1 MIIDGKYYGTKKS
14 EYDEELKTCIE
25 DTCQYCLENTFADSE
40 EKINKPIMMLGKI
53 QSGKTRAFTGLI
65 ALAFDNDFDMVFI
78 LTKNSKAL
86 VQQTVSRM
94 KKEFSFDNRSI
105 IVTDIMKASS
115 KMSGYELERKNII
128 VAKKESRNIANLIDF
143 IEKHSIN
150 EHKRCLI
157 IDDEAD
163 TTGIGYKKIRGTDE
177 FTLRTVSSKVNE
189 MRGTLDGCVFVEV
202 TATPYSL
209 YLQPDFDENA
219 PIKPVKPLKTV
230 LVPYGLEYI
239 GGEYY
244 FLDSK
249 DDTHPASLIFEP
261 MSQEECDLVADQKRK
276 GKKSKID
283 DRRSFKVEE
292 ILFRE
297 DRLSTFKKGIINFII
312 GTITLRMIYKNDD
325 CYAYVIH
332 TAMQKNSHVS
342 LESAA
347 ETLLDQIKNRT
358 IESTSKIE
366 QLLHVAYE
374 DIKKS
379 VEIHGLD
386 MPDFKDICEEF
397 YCYIDKGYYSIDIV
411 NADQDIET
419 LLDEDSGE
427 LLLRTP
433 CSIFVG
439 GQVLD
444 RGVTIHNMIGFY
456 YRRNPITMQ
465 QDTVLQHSRM
475 FGYRKKLLPVTR
487 FYTTSRIHSNMEKIT
502 EIDMVLRDDIASGNQ
517 GNGVYFITNQ
527 LQDKQYGTGGIKP
540 CSPDKI
546 KVSDIILLKPH
557 SRVLPVGFSP
567 VVKSKYNEATKQ
579 IEQKLGDNSSFFTT
593 KMTLES
599 VDKLIENVY
608 KTIEKDEDSNR
619 FISKDEFLTSLRYML
634 DGQKEVTIV
643 VKRDKAN
650 KKVRANGRM
659 EDSPAQGQQEL
670 LTAQKLATTSPAI
683 ILLQQNGEDESW
695 GFRPFWWPVLVSP
708 KTVQNTMYASKIAGE
723 KLIFE

>member
-1 MIIDGKYYGTKKS
+1 MVLDGKYYGTKKS
-14 EYDEELKTCIE
+14 EYDDTLKDCIE
-25 DTCQYCLENTFADSE
+25 ETCQYCLENTIADSE
-40 EKINKPIMMLGKI
+40 EKINRPIMMLGKI

-65 ALAFDNDFDMVFI
+65 ALAFDNKFDMVFI

-94 KKEFSFDNRSI
+94 KKEFAFENRSI

-150 EHKRCLI
+150 EDKRCLI

-163 TTGIGYKKIRGTDE
+163 TTGIGYKKIKGTDE

-219 PIKPVKPLKTV
+219 PIKPIKPLKTV
-230 LVPYGLEYI
+230 LVPHGSEYI

-249 DDTHPASLIFEP
+249 EETHPASLIFEP

-297 DRLSTFKKGIINFII
+297 DRLSTFKMGIINFII
-312 GTITLRMIYKNDD
+312 GTITLRKVYKNDD

-347 ETLLDQIKNRT
+347 ETLFEQIKHRT
-358 IESTSKIE
+358 VEATLKID
-366 QLLHVAYE
+366 QLLQVAYE

-379 VEIHGLD
+379 VEIHGLT
-386 MPDFKDICEEF
+386 MPSYKEIGAEF

-456 YRRNPITMQ
+456 YGRNPITMQ

-557 SRVLPVGFSP
+557 CRVLPVGFSP
-567 VVKSKYNEATKQ
+567 VAKSKYNEVNKR
-579 IEQKLGDNSSFFTT
+579 IEQELNDNSNFFTT
-593 KMTLES
+593 KMILES
-599 VDKLIENVY
+599 VSELMENVY
-608 KTIEKDEDSNR
+608 KTIEKDKDSSR
-619 FISKDEFLTSLRYML
+619 FISKEEFLTSLKYML
-634 DGQKEVTIV
+634 DGQKEVAIV

-650 KKVRANGRM
+650 KKVRTNGRI

-670 LTAQKLATTSPAI
+670 LTAQKLATTLPVI
-683 ILLQQNGEDESW
+683 ILLQQNGQDDTW

-723 KLIFE
+723 KLISQ

>member
-14 EYDEELKTCIE
+14 EYDEELKTCIK

-94 KKEFSFDNRSI
+94 KKEFAFDNRSI

-128 VAKKESRNIANLIDF
+128 VAKKESRNIANLIGF

-150 EHKRCLI
+150 EHKRCII

-163 TTGIGYKKIRGTDE
+163 TTGIGYKKIKGTDE
-177 FTLRTVSSKVNE
+177 FTLRTVSAKVNE

-219 PIKPVKPLKTV
+219 PIKPIKPLKTV
-230 LVPYGLEYI
+230 LVPHGSEYI

-297 DRLSTFKKGIINFII
+297 DRLSTFKKGIINFIV
-312 GTITLRMIYKNDD
+312 GAITLRMVYKNDD

-347 ETLLDQIKNRT
+347 ETLLEQIKNRT
-358 IESTSKIE
+358 TETTFKIE
-366 QLLHVAYE
+366 QLLQVAYE

-386 MPDFKDICEEF
+386 MPSYKDICAEF

-456 YRRNPITMQ
+456 YGRNPITMQ

>member
-1 MIIDGKYYGTKKS
+1 MVLDGKYYGTKKS
-14 EYDEELKTCIE
+14 EYDDTLKDCIE
-25 DTCQYCLENTFADSE
+25 ETCQYCLENTFADSE
-40 EKINKPIMMLGKI
+40 EKINRPIMMLGKI

-65 ALAFDNDFDMVFI
+65 ALAFDNNFDMVFI

-94 KKEFSFDNRSI
+94 KKEFAFENRSI

-163 TTGIGYKKIRGTDE
+163 TTGIGYKKIKGTDE

-209 YLQPDFDENA
+209 YLQPNFDENA
-219 PIKPVKPLKTV
+219 PIKPIKPLKTV
-230 LVPYGLEYI
+230 LVPHGSEYI

-249 DDTHPASLIFEP
+249 EETHPASLIFEP

-297 DRLSTFKKGIINFII
+297 DRLSTFKMGIINFIV
-312 GTITLRMIYKNDD
+312 GTITLRKVYKNDD

-347 ETLLDQIKNRT
+347 ETLFEQIKHRT
-358 IESTSKIE
+358 VEATLKIE
-366 QLLHVAYE
+366 QLLQVAYE

-379 VEIHGLD
+379 VEIHGLT
-386 MPDFKDICEEF
+386 MPSYKEICAEF

-456 YRRNPITMQ
+456 YGRNPITMQ

-557 SRVLPVGFSP
+557 CRVLPVGFSP
-567 VVKSKYNEATKQ
+567 VAKSKYNEVNKR
-579 IEQKLGDNSSFFTT
+579 IEQELNDNSNFFTS
-593 KMTLES
+593 KMNLES
-599 VDKLIENVY
+599 VSELMENVY
-608 KTIEKDEDSNR
+608 KTIEKDEDSSR
-619 FISKDEFLTSLRYML
+619 FISKEEFLTSLKYML
-634 DGQKEVTIV
+634 DGQKEVAIV

-650 KKVRANGRM
+650 KKVRTNGRI

-670 LTAQKLATTSPAI
+670 LTAQKLATTLPVI
-683 ILLQQNGEDESW
+683 ILLQQNGQDDTW

-723 KLIFE
+723 KLISQ